1 MANAPADCIAYD
13 EPPCRAKF
21 PRAPRR
27 PVTFESSPMADYSA
41 RELLLAAAARAVLAA
56 LREPLGQKRLS
67 PSADATL
74 LLLETALEPY
84 PSANLD
90 TAGK

>member
-1 MANAPADCIAYD
+1 M
-13 EPPCRAKF
+13 
-21 PRAPRR
+21 
-27 PVTFESSPMADYSA
+27 TFESSPMAGYSA
-41 RELLLAAAARAVLAA
+41 RELVLAAAARAVIAA

-74 LLLETALEPY
+74 RLLETALEPY

-90 TAGK
+90 AAGK

>member
-1 MANAPADCIAYD
+1 LSRQISARPATRNDV
-13 EPPCRAKF
+13 RARG
-21 PRAPRR
+21 PM
-27 PVTFESSPMADYSA
+27 TFESSPMAGYSA

-67 PSADATL
+67 PSADARL
-74 LLLETALEPY
+74 QLLETALEPY

-90 TAGK
+90 PAGK